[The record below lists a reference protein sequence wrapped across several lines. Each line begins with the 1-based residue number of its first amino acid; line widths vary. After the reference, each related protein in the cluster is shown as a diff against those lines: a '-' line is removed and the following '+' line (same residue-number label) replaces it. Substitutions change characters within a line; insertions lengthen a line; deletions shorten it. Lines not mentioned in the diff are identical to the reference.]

1 MAKKTRKNEG
11 DLPDIPNAK
20 WSEEERKA
28 KQDEFDAHMK
38 RIQGEQEAAQRH
50 SGPMHGQRGSNLGSL
65 GTSGP
70 TPAEVTDLGEGND
83 IADSIRE
90 LTAVLRSLTQE

>member
-1 MAKKTRKNEG
+1 LAKRTRKNKG
-11 DLPDIPNAK
+11 DLPDIPDV
-20 WSEEERKA
+20 WSEEKVKSQDAEFQAHLERI
-28 KQDEFDAHMK
+28 
-38 RIQGEQEAAQRH
+38 RGEQEAAARQ
-50 SGPMHGQRGSNLGSL
+50 SGPMHGQRGANLGGL

-70 TPAEVTDLGEGND
+70 TPAEVTDLGEGNE